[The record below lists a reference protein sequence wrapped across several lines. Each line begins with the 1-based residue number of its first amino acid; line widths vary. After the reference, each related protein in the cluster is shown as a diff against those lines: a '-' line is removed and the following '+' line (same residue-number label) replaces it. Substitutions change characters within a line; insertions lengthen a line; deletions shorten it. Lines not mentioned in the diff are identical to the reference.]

1 MNDES
6 YKRLLDHR
14 RTVKDL
20 LLGFIARLRPPGWA
34 DSLIFDSLREGPA
47 EYVTDDLRRRLSDV
61 VWTIDRRAADGS
73 VRTIQVLIEHQ
84 SSVDHSMPMRFL
96 NYGSLMYQREVPRP
110 PVAQGR
116 YRRPGAARGVVQR
129 RDPLGRAAVAGGAGA
144 GECWNTTAPAHLA
157 LSYDVVDLV
166 ALAAE
171 DLPRPN
177 LITWMAEVERSR
189 RAGELA
195 ERVRELG
202 QWLAAEDEPELTKSF
217 DLWLGALGEK
227 WGVELPSIRNY
238 KETSAMLL
246 EKIDRWEAKLRQEG
260 RQLGQQEGELKGRQE
275 GRLEGQ
281 QEGELK
287 GRQEGELK
295 GRQEGELK
303 GRLET
308 IDGLLRAGI
317 GWPVIHSATGIDE
330 PTYRAFKRDSANGT
344 EPR

>member
-14 RTVKDL
+14 RTIKDL

-47 EYVTDDLRRRLSDV
+47 EYVTDHLRRRLSDV
-61 VWTIDRRAADGS
+61 VWSIDRRAADGS
-73 VRTIQVLIEHQ
+73 VQTIQVLIEHQ

-96 NYGSLMYQREVPRP
+96 NYSSLMYQRKYRDRRWRKGDTADQVLHVVLYNGATRWDAPRSLAELVPTS
-110 PVAQGR
+110 
-116 YRRPGAARGVVQR
+116 
-129 RDPLGRAAVAGGAGA
+129 AGQDG
-144 GECWNTTAPAHLA
+144 PAHLA

-227 WGVELPSIRNY
+227 WGVDLPSIRDY

-246 EKIDRWEAKLRQEG
+246 EKFDRWEAELRQEG
-260 RQLGQQEGELKGRQE
+260 RLQGQQEGELKGRQE
-275 GRLEGQ
+275 GQ
-281 QEGELK
+281 QAGELK
-287 GRQEGELK
+287 GRQE
-295 GRQEGELK
+295 

-330 PTYRAFKRDSANGT
+330 STYRTLKRHANGT
-344 EPR
+344 EQTAPRQ

>member
-1 MNDES
+1 
-6 YKRLLDHR
+6 
-14 RTVKDL
+14 
-20 LLGFIARLRPPGWA
+20 
-34 DSLIFDSLREGPA
+34 
-47 EYVTDDLRRRLSDV
+47 
-61 VWTIDRRAADGS
+61 
-73 VRTIQVLIEHQ
+73 
-84 SSVDHSMPMRFL
+84 MPMRFL
-96 NYGSLMYQREVPRP
+96 NYGSLMYQRKYRDRRWRKGDTVDQVLHVVLYNGATRWDAPQSLAELVPTSLE
-110 PVAQGR
+110 QDG
-116 YRRPGAARGVVQR
+116 
-129 RDPLGRAAVAGGAGA
+129 
-144 GECWNTTAPAHLA
+144 PAHLA

-227 WGVELPSIRNY
+227 WGVELPSIRDH

-287 GRQEGELK
+287 GR
-295 GRQEGELK
+295 
-303 GRLET
+303 LET
-308 IDGLLRAGI
+308 IEGFLRAGI

-330 PTYRAFKRDSANGT
+330 PTYRAFKRDAANGT
-344 EPR
+344 EQTAPRQ

>member
-1 MNDES
+1 MP
-6 YKRLLDHR
+6 
-14 RTVKDL
+14 T
-20 LLGFIARLRPPGWA
+20 
-34 DSLIFDSLREGPA
+34 SLEH
-47 EYVTDDLRRRLSDV
+47 
-61 VWTIDRRAADGS
+61 DG
-73 VRTIQVLIEHQ
+73 
-84 SSVDHSMPMRFL
+84 
-96 NYGSLMYQREVPRP
+96 
-110 PVAQGR
+110 
-116 YRRPGAARGVVQR
+116 
-129 RDPLGRAAVAGGAGA
+129 
-144 GECWNTTAPAHLA
+144 PAHLA

-189 RAGELA
+189 RAVELA

-227 WGVELPSIRNY
+227 WGVELPSIRDY

-246 EKIDRWEAKLRQEG
+246 EKIDRWEAELRQEG
-260 RQLGQQEGELKGRQE
+260 RREGELKGR
-275 GRLEGQ
+275 LE
-281 QEGELK
+281 
-287 GRQEGELK
+287 
-295 GRQEGELK
+295 

-330 PTYRAFKRDSANGT
+330 STYRTLKRDANGT
-344 EPR
+344 EQTAPRQ

>member
-6 YKRLLDHR
+6 YKRLLYHR

-20 LLGFIARLRPPGWA
+20 ILGFIARLRPAGWA

-61 VWTIDRRAADGS
+61 VWSIDRRAADGS

-96 NYGSLMYQREVPRP
+96 NYSSLMYQRKYRDRRWRKGDTVDQVLHVVLYNGATRWDAPRSLAEMVPGSAEHDGP
-110 PVAQGR
+110 AQ
-116 YRRPGAARGVVQR
+116 
-129 RDPLGRAAVAGGAGA
+129 
-144 GECWNTTAPAHLA
+144 LA

-166 ALAAE
+166 AAE
-171 DLPRPN
+171 ADDLPRPN

-227 WGVELPSIRNY
+227 WGVELPSIRDY

-246 EKIDRWEAKLRQEG
+246 ERIDRWGAELRQEG
-260 RQLGQQEGELKGRQE
+260 RLQGRQEGRQEGQREGELKGRQE
-275 GRLEGQ
+275 GR

-287 GRQEGELK
+287 GRRE
-295 GRQEGELK
+295 

-330 PTYRAFKRDSANGT
+330 STYRTLKRDANGT
-344 EPR
+344 EQAAPRQ

>member
-14 RTVKDL
+14 RTIKDL
-20 LLGFIARLRPPGWA
+20 ILGFIARLRPPGWA
-34 DSLIFDSLREGPA
+34 DSLIFDSLREGPT
-47 EYVTDDLRRRLSDV
+47 ENVTDYLRRRLSDV
-61 VWTIDRRAADGS
+61 VWSIDRRAADGN

-96 NYGSLMYQREVPRP
+96 NYSSLMYQRK
-110 PVAQGR
+110 
-116 YRRPGAARGVVQR
+116 YRDRRWRKGDTADQVLHVVLYNGATRWDAPQSLAELVQASAEH
-129 RDPLGRAAVAGGAGA
+129 DG
-144 GECWNTTAPAHLA
+144 PAHLA

-246 EKIDRWEAKLRQEG
+246 EKFDRWEAELRQEG
-260 RQLGQQEGELKGRQE
+260 RQEGELKGRQE

-287 GRQEGELK
+287 GR
-295 GRQEGELK
+295 
-303 GRLET
+303 LET
-308 IDGLLRAGI
+308 IDGFLRAGI

-330 PTYRAFKRDSANGT
+330 PTYRAFKRDAANGT
-344 EPR
+344 EQTAPRQ

>member
-20 LLGFIARLRPPGWA
+20 ILGFIARLRPPGWA
-34 DSLIFDSLREGPA
+34 DSLIFDSLREGPT
-47 EYVTDDLRRRLSDV
+47 ENVTDYLRRRLSDV
-61 VWTIDRRAADGS
+61 VWSIDRRAADGN

-84 SSVDHSMPMRFL
+84 SSVDHSMPLRFL
-96 NYGSLMYQREVPRP
+96 NYGSLMYQRK
-110 PVAQGR
+110 
-116 YRRPGAARGVVQR
+116 YRDHRWRKGDTADQVLHVVLYNGATRWDAPQSLAELVQASAEQ
-129 RDPLGRAAVAGGAGA
+129 DG
-144 GECWNTTAPAHLA
+144 PAHLA

-227 WGVELPSIRNY
+227 WGVELPSIRDY

-246 EKIDRWEAKLRQEG
+246 EKFDRWEAELRQEG
-260 RQLGQQEGELKGRQE
+260 RQEGELKGRQE

-281 QEGELK
+281 
-287 GRQEGELK
+287 
-295 GRQEGELK
+295 QEGELK

-317 GWPVIHSATGIDE
+317 GWPVIQSATGIDE
-330 PTYRAFKRDSANGT
+330 PTYRAFKRDAANGT
-344 EPR
+344 EQTAPRQ

>member
-6 YKRLLDHR
+6 YKRLLYHR

-20 LLGFIARLRPPGWA
+20 ILGFIARLRRPVGLTRSSSTRCAKVRPRT
-34 DSLIFDSLREGPA
+34 SP
-47 EYVTDDLRRRLSDV
+47 TTLRRRLSDV
-61 VWTIDRRAADGS
+61 VWSIDRRAADGN

-96 NYGSLMYQREVPRP
+96 NYSSLMYQRKYRDRRWRKGDTVDQVLHVVLYNGATRWDAPQSLAELVPTSLEHDGP
-110 PVAQGR
+110 AQ
-116 YRRPGAARGVVQR
+116 
-129 RDPLGRAAVAGGAGA
+129 
-144 GECWNTTAPAHLA
+144 LA

-171 DLPRPN
+171 DLPRLN

-202 QWLAAEDEPELTKSF
+202 QWLATEDEPELTKSF
-217 DLWLGALGEK
+217 DLWLGVLGEK
-227 WGVELPSIRNY
+227 WGVELPSIRDY

-260 RQLGQQEGELKGRQE
+260 RQLGQQEGELKG
-275 GRLEGQ
+275 L

-287 GRQEGELK
+287 VGVKAGRKADRKAGWRPSK
-295 GRQEGELK
+295 GSCGPGSG
-303 GRLET
+303 GR
-308 IDGLLRAGI
+308 
-317 GWPVIHSATGIDE
+317 
-330 PTYRAFKRDSANGT
+330 
-344 EPR
+344 

>member
-1 MNDES
+1 MAPPLH
-6 YKRLLDHR
+6 YPAPRPRPARRRHR
-14 RTVKDL
+14 RRLHERRIVQAPARPPAHRQDL
-20 LLGFIARLRPPGWA
+20 ILGFIARLRPAGWA
-34 DSLIFDSLREGPA
+34 DSLIFDSLREGPT
-47 EYVTDDLRRRLSDV
+47 ENVTDHLRRRLSDV
-61 VWTIDRRAADGS
+61 VWTIDRRAADGN

-96 NYGSLMYQREVPRP
+96 NYGSLMYQRKYRDRRWRKGDTADQVLHVVLYNGATRWDAPQSLAELVPTSLEHDGP
-110 PVAQGR
+110 AQ
-116 YRRPGAARGVVQR
+116 
-129 RDPLGRAAVAGGAGA
+129 
-144 GECWNTTAPAHLA
+144 LA

-227 WGVELPSIRNY
+227 WGVELPSIRDY

-260 RQLGQQEGELKGRQE
+260 R
-275 GRLEGQ
+275 
-281 QEGELK
+281 
-287 GRQEGELK
+287 
-295 GRQEGELK
+295 
-303 GRLET
+303 LET
-308 IDGLLRAGI
+308 IEGFLQAGVK
-317 GWPVIHSATGIDE
+317 WPVIQSATGIDE
-330 PTYRAFKRDSANGT
+330 PTYRTLKRDAANGT
-344 EPR
+344 EQTAPRQ